1 MPRVATT
8 SPASEDKHLLFLL
21 CPPDPDLLLFSRNH
35 NSYDLSH
42 CLNNAGPLCHLLHS
56 IRSLRLGD
64 SQASVLR
71 HQDGNECQ
79 FPSVSG
85 ADPARGGGQL
95 T

>member
-1 MPRVATT
+1 MQALYVT
-8 SPASEDKHLLFLL
+8 
-21 CPPDPDLLLFSRNH
+21 FST
-35 NSYDLSH
+35 
-42 CLNNAGPLCHLLHS
+42 G

-85 ADPARGGGQL
+85 TDPARGGGQL